1 MDQLQNHIQSY
12 GNASD
17 GIQAYKQMADNEF
30 FDDWRQKVDSANK
43 ILDTASK
50 SLEGAGGAVQAT
62 KLLSTVGK
70 WAGRKLLGEGK
81 TGAQAEE
88 TGSSDSGATSS
99 GSNATGSSDTGASA
113 STAGDAG
120 SGATVT
126 PATGATTAPQV
137 QAGDS
142 GGGGGTGAQ
151 GASSQGLGGAD
162 DDGGSL
168 QTPRT
173 LNQTSTRNMADDV
186 SEGPT
191 LEGAPDS
198 VLDKIDS
205 GVVEDEAGAGIL
217 GDVGAVAG
225 TAMDFL
231 GPIGLLAGIGMS
243 IYEAVHK
250 TPKPPPPV
258 LTGQIQ
264 AQKSA
269 MVLPTFDSVQD
280 TPASSSAF

>member
-70 WAGRKLLGEGK
+70 WAGRKLLGEG
-81 TGAQAEE
+81 TTETEE

>member
-43 ILDTASK
+43 ILDTAAK

-70 WAGRKLLGEGK
+70 WAGRKLLGEG
-81 TGAQAEE
+81 TTETEE

-113 STAGDAG
+113 SNAGDAG
-120 SGATVT
+120 SGATAT

>member
-81 TGAQAEE
+81 TETEE

>member
-70 WAGRKLLGEGK
+70 WAGRKLLGEG
-81 TGAQAEE
+81 TTETEE

-113 STAGDAG
+113 SNAGDAG

>member
-70 WAGRKLLGEGK
+70 WAGRKLLGEG
-81 TGAQAEE
+81 TTETDE

-113 STAGDAG
+113 SNAGDAG

>member
-70 WAGRKLLGEGK
+70 WAGRKLLGEG
-81 TGAQAEE
+81 TTETEE

-113 STAGDAG
+113 SNAGDAG
-120 SGATVT
+120 SGATAT